1 METSTRRVE
10 PEEALSHVGRV
21 LERVLT
27 GYHRAKRHGG
37 ADRVTTSELDGLRAA
52 TTERAFRRADRL
64 PPDAECSGSSKTHG
78 PSCWARAT
86 TS

>member
-27 GYHRAKRHGG
+27 GY
-37 ADRVTTSELDGLRAA
+37 
-52 TTERAFRRADRL
+52 TERSAMVAQT
-64 PPDAECSGSSKTHG
+64 A
-78 PSCWARAT
+78 
-86 TS
+86 